1 MNASTVTGAQRC
13 SARDWIVDL
22 SMFLLALAF
31 AVLTS
36 LELPGTTPPG
46 PEFGAELVPPGPPTT
61 WFEGAGRL
69 AAFLACLALWWRRRW
84 PVQIAV
90 ALVLVSAVFTLATGA
105 MLIAL
110 FSLAVHRPPRASLA
124 VFGLSAAASYLH
136 AYMMPDPHVPLL
148 VTTLLSVAVQGA
160 VIGWGL
166 TVHHRREL
174 VESLRDRA
182 VHAETEA
189 QLRAEHAQHRVREAM
204 AREIHDVLGHRLSL
218 LSVHAGALEYRP
230 DAPSEEVA
238 RSAKVIRESAHQA
251 LQDLREV
258 IGVLRAPVGELP
270 QPTMAD
276 LQQLVEEADEVGARV
291 EFAEEYAGTVPERVG
306 RTAYRIV
313 QEGLTNV
320 RKHAPG
326 ADTRVLVRGAPGEG
340 LVVEVLNG
348 PCPGPPPA
356 SSGSGSGQGLVG
368 LAERVSLASGRL
380 EHGPSGG
387 GWRLSAWLPWP
398 V

>member
-1 MNASTVTGAQRC
+1 MNAMADARRRG
-13 SARDWIVDL
+13 ARDWVVD
-22 SMFLLALAF
+22 SAIFLLALLF
-31 AVLTS
+31 AALS
-36 LELPGTTPPG
+36 AAEFGESAAAARDLPGW
-46 PEFGAELVPPGPPTT
+46 LK
-61 WFEGAGRL
+61 AGD
-69 AAFLACLALWWRRRW
+69 AALTLLACLALWWRRRW
-84 PVQIAV
+84 PVRIAV
-90 ALVLVSAVFTLATGA
+90 ALVLFSAVSALVQGA

-110 FSLAVHRPPRASLA
+110 FSLAVHRPPRVSLA
-124 VFGLSAAASYLH
+124 VYGLSVASSLVQ
-136 AYMMPDPHVPLL
+136 ALLWPDPHAPFLVLFLL
-148 VTTLLSVAVQGA
+148 GAALQGA
-160 VIGWGL
+160 VTGWGL
-166 TVHHRREL
+166 TVQHRREL

-182 VHAETEA
+182 LHAETEA
-189 QLRAEHAQHRVREAM
+189 RLRAEQAQHQVREAM

-230 DAPSEEVA
+230 DASPEEVA

-276 LQQLVEEADEVGARV
+276 LGQLVEEADQAGTRV
-291 EFAEEYAGTVPERVG
+291 EFVREYTGKVPERIG
-306 RTAYRIV
+306 RTAYRTV

-326 ADTRVLVRGAPGEG
+326 AHTRVLVRGAPGQG
-340 LVVEVLNG
+340 LVVEVCNG
-348 PCPGPPPA
+348 PSSEPA
-356 SSGSGSGQGLVG
+356 PDGDGGGRGLAG

-380 EHGPSGG
+380 EHGPDGDG

-398 V
+398 P

>member
-1 MNASTVTGAQRC
+1 MAGRC
-13 SARDWIVDL
+13 GARDWIVDSSIFLIALL
-22 SMFLLALAF
+22 S
-31 AVLTS
+31 VLMNAA
-36 LELPGTTPPG
+36 EFPDLPVREP
-46 PEFGAELVPPGPPTT
+46 VPPVWLKATDT
-61 WFEGAGRL
+61 AL
-69 AAFLACLALWWRRRW
+69 TLLACLALWWRRRW
-84 PVQIAV
+84 PVQLAV
-90 ALVLVSAVFTLATGA
+90 VLVLYSAVSSLASGV

-110 FSLAVHRPPRASLA
+110 FSLAVRRPPRTSLA
-124 VFGLSAAASYLH
+124 VYGLSVGASLVHAALW
-136 AYMMPDPHVPLL
+136 PDPHAPFLVIFLL
-148 VTTLLSVAVQGA
+148 GAALQGA
-160 VIGWGL
+160 VTGWGL
-166 TVHHRREL
+166 TVQHRREL
-174 VESLRDRA
+174 VESLRARA

-189 QLRAEHAQHRVREAM
+189 QLRAEHAQHQVREAM

-230 DAPSEEVA
+230 DAPAEEVA

-276 LQQLVEEADEVGARV
+276 LRQLVEEADEAGTRV
-291 EFAEEYAGTVPERVG
+291 EFVQECAGTVPERTG

-326 ADTRVLVRGAPGEG
+326 ATTRVLVRGAPGDG
-340 LVVEVLNG
+340 LLVEVGND
-348 PCPGPPPA
+348 PSPRAPRTA
-356 SSGSGSGQGLVG
+356 SGGDGDGQGLVG

-380 EHGPSGG
+380 EHGPDGRG
-387 GWRLSAWLPWP
+387 GWRLAAWLPWP
-398 V
+398 T